1 MRTNIL
7 KWRLERRGRCG
18 PWGWGGLRLRLP
30 LPPPPLATQ
39 FLGERRITPAFGVET
54 LLGSRAEADAE
65 A

>member
-1 MRTNIL
+1 MA
-7 KWRLERRGRCG
+7 RG
-18 PWGWGGLRLRLP
+18 GGVGYASGSP
-30 LPPPPLATQ
+30 PPPPLATQ